1 MNTQVDVTV
10 AVCVVQHAPASKA
23 FDFEWLA
30 QRFDN
35 TMACCAGPDGK
46 PVQAQVVPVSNT
58 TKELQDLM
66 QAEGIVPNLEAAAAY
81 ELVFLAHLP
90 PLG

>member
-1 MNTQVDVTV
+1 M
-10 AVCVVQHAPASKA
+10 QHALAINA
-23 FDFEWLA
+23 FDSEWVA
-30 QRFDN
+30 QCSEIAV
-35 TMACCAGPDGK
+35 ACCAGPDGK

-66 QAEGIVPNLEAAAAY
+66 QAEGIVPNLEAAAAHA
-81 ELVFLAHLP
+81 LVFLAHVL